1 MLKKLI
7 GLLVGVSLIM
17 GLCSIAYSQKTL
29 RVMFWG
35 GMVKR
40 GWFEEISKFFIAEHP
55 EYKKVEL
62 IQAQTGYNQKLLQ
75 MVAARDFPDVTNI
88 NPTLVGVLA
97 PKYLMNLS
105 EKMKAAGV
113 TEKDYWDM
121 ALDVV
126 TLDNHY
132 DKGDPI
138 FAVPLGVGNDLLA
151 YNERIFKENGIAF
164 PTEEWTW
171 KGEFLTV
178 AKKLTRGDQY
188 GFMGYRIDE
197 NRPLPILIRAFGGR
211 RYSEDYKRC
220 VVNTPEAI
228 EGIRFLQD
236 LIYKY
241 KVAPTP
247 AEKEAMVVTG
257 LSSGKIGMQ
266 IIGSYMTPGLADAM
280 EDPWNMTLLPKGP
293 AGRFTSFYGGNL
305 GIFKKAKHP
314 EAAWEYIKLTVYDFR
329 GWDVQSFHQGF
340 NIPSLKKYAN
350 SYAFMNLGKIP
361 GQPSNY
367 KAKIEAMKD
376 AFPVVPVL
384 PNAYEISQVWD
395 RAMDLLF
402 LNKISP
408 EDFAEKVEKEINE
421 LLQQ

>member
-1 MLKKLI
+1 MFKKFV
-7 GLLVGVSLIM
+7 GLLVGISLVI
-17 GLCSIAYSQKTL
+17 GCCSVAYSEKTL

-35 GMVKR
+35 GVVKR
-40 GWFEEISKFFIAEHP
+40 GWFEEINKFFLAEHP
-55 EYKKVEL
+55 EFKKVEL
-62 IQAQTGYNQKLLQ
+62 IQAQTEYEQKLLQ
-75 MVAARDFPDVTNI
+75 MIAGGDFPDVTNI
-88 NPTLVGVLA
+88 NSTLVGTLGT
-97 PKYLMNLS
+97 KYLTKLN

-113 TEKDYWDM
+113 TEEDYWEM
-121 ALDVV
+121 ALDMV
-126 TLDNHY
+126 TPDGHY

-138 FAVPLGVGNDLLA
+138 LAVPLGVGNDLLA
-151 YNERIFKENGIAF
+151 YNERIFEENGIAF

-171 KGEFLTV
+171 EGEFLTV

-188 GFMGYRIDE
+188 GFAGYDLDQ
-197 NRPLPILIRAFGGR
+197 RPLAIFIRAFGGR
-211 RYSEDYKRC
+211 RYSEDYRRC

-228 EGIRFLQD
+228 EGIKFLQD

-247 AEKEAMVVTG
+247 AEQEAMVVTG
-257 LSSGKIGMQ
+257 LSSGKVAMEL
-266 IIGSYMTPGLADAM
+266 IGSYMTPGLATAM
-280 EDPWNMTLLPKGP
+280 EDPWNIALLPKGP
-293 AGRFTSFYGGNL
+293 AGRFTTFYGGNL
-305 GIFKKAKHP
+305 GILKGAKYP

-367 KAKIEAMKD
+367 KAKIESMKY
-376 AFPVVPVL
+376 AFLYNVVL
-384 PNAYEISQVWD
+384 PNAYKIDQVWG
-395 RAMDLLF
+395 RALDLLF

-408 EDFAEKVEKEINE
+408 KDFAEKVEKEVNE
-421 LLQQ
+421 LLK